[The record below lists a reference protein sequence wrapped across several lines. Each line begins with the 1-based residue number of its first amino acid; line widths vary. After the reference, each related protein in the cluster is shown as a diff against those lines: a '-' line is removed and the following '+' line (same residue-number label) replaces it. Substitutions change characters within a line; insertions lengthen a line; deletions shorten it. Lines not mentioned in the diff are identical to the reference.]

1 MSKDSLITKANK
13 LRREK
18 KFDEAISAYY
28 QLIENNPSFR
38 WAYIY
43 LGEILSS
50 QGRLSEAV
58 ALLQQGVSIN
68 PNSAYAHYQLSQ
80 TLGKQKK
87 LTTAISYGRKA
98 LEINPMSGLLN
109 NTVGQLLLERGYS
122 FVASVF
128 IRKGLELNPNSFWL
142 NYNLGE
148 VCLRQERFNEAI
160 SSVQKAIHLNPLSS
174 KACNKLGEVLLE
186 KGEITQAITYFQE
199 AIALNPNSAWY
210 YHKLGNAIAQTGNF
224 SQSRSCYIRAI
235 QISPDEVKIN
245 YDSLYIKPCSSKE
258 MASNPVFIVG
268 CGHSGTSIMLAI
280 LGYHPSFYPIH
291 QESDLFMKSNNEIRA
306 TLDQWDLE
314 CRKIGKKRWIEKT
327 PTHIFHIGKLSLYRP
342 NARFILMLRDG
353 RDVACSLK
361 ARKPN
366 NSFSTIVDRWVYD
379 NLAGLQ
385 YWNDYRVKVVK
396 YENLVT
402 DPQAT
407 LRDVCDFLEEEY
419 THTMLSYYETPRF
432 WYSDKIEKPDTI
444 IGQAVHTQLRNWQIN
459 QPIFDGRGNW
469 KKEMGEEEKVIFKD
483 KAQKYLKQFGYVDN
497 NSW

>member
-43 LGEILSS
+43 LGEVLSS

-98 LEINPMSGLLN
+98 LGINPMLGLLN
-109 NTVGQLLLERGYS
+109 NNVGQLLLERGYS
-122 FVASVF
+122 FAASVF

-142 NYNLGE
+142 HYNLGE
-148 VCLRQERFNEAI
+148 VCLRQERFNEAVNYI
-160 SSVQKAIHLNPLSS
+160 QKAIDLNPLSS
-174 KACNKLGEVLLE
+174 KAYNKLGKVFLGS
-186 KGEITQAITYFQE
+186 GELTQAITCFQK
-199 AIALNPNSAWY
+199 AIALNPSSAWY
-210 YHKLGNAIAQTGNF
+210 YQNLGNAIAQTGIWGK
-224 SQSRSCYIRAI
+224 SRSCYIRAI
-235 QISPDEVKIN
+235 QINPDEVKAN
-245 YDSLYIKPCSSKE
+245 YDSLYVKPCSSKE
-258 MASNPVFIVG
+258 MISNPVFIVG
-268 CGHSGTSIMLAI
+268 CGHSGTSIMLAV
-280 LGYHPSFYPIH
+280 LGYHPSFYPVH
-291 QESDLFMKSNNEIRA
+291 RESELFMKSNNEIRA
-306 TLDQWDLE
+306 TLHKWDLE
-314 CRKIGKKRWIEKT
+314 CRELGKKRWVEKT

-361 ARKPN
+361 ARKPS

-385 YWNDYRVKVVK
+385 YWDDPRVKVVK
-396 YENLVT
+396 YESLVLN
-402 DPQAT
+402 PEKT
-407 LRDVCDFLEEEY
+407 LRDVCEFLQEDY
-419 THTMLSYYETPRF
+419 TSNILDYYKTPKF
-432 WYSDKIEKPDTI
+432 WYSDTI
-444 IGQAVHTQLRNWQIN
+444 KEPETHVGQAVHAQLRNWQIN
-459 QPIFDGRGNW
+459 QPIFDGRGKW
-469 KKEMGEEEKVIFKD
+469 KKEMTEEEKAIFKD
-483 KAQKYLKQFGYVDN
+483 KAQKYLEQFGYVDN
-497 NSW
+497 DSW